1 MIDQPTFEEIK
12 RDYRES
18 GELTPELYRLVLR
31 LVAATARGG
40 LPPALSP
47 TGQWDQEGAVEA
59 AHGWIE
65 TRLLRTNALL
75 AAFDHADAPR
85 PFLRSLERN
94 FRHHLQNQRQ
104 GDELVNLIS
113 RTLRLLRD
121 DDLFTAFVDAA
132 RPSDKWWGLSE
143 WTEADPWQGSDAQLV
158 AEAWAAGT
166 FQVFRYS
173 QRVERASPILATDEL
188 RRFLGALFG
197 RLEKLITGAHLAVVY
212 RDRFDLG
219 SPPSLEL
226 DEQTEAA
233 VAEEEKPS
241 DDAVAEAA
249 IAVLAELAPR
259 RVDAL
264 LLSAQDKTL
273 EEIAEALDVSR
284 GTADNELKRC
294 APVIDRHCTDGVNRS
309 KILEKILDSL
319 S

>member
-1 MIDQPTFEEIK
+1 MIDQATFDNFK
-12 RDYRES
+12 RNYRES
-18 GELTPELYRLVLR
+18 GEITPELYRLLLR
-31 LVAATARGG
+31 LVAAAAHSG

-47 TGQWDQEGAVEA
+47 TGRWDQEGALEA

-65 TRLLRTNALL
+65 ARLLRTKALI

-104 GDELVNLIS
+104 GDELANLIS

-121 DDLFTAFVDAA
+121 DDSFTAFVEA
-132 RPSDKWWGLSE
+132 RKPSDQWWGLSE
-143 WTEADPWQGSDAQLV
+143 WTEPVPWQGSDAQLV

-188 RRFLGALFG
+188 RRFLGVFFG
-197 RLEKLITGAHLAVVY
+197 RLQKLLTGAHLAVVY

-219 SPPSLEL
+219 SPQSLEL
-226 DEQTEAA
+226 DDQIEAE
-233 VAEEEKPS
+233 VSGKEEPS
-241 DDAVAEAA
+241 DGEVAGAA
-249 IAVLAELAPR
+249 IAVLAELTAR

-264 LLSAQDKTL
+264 LLSAEGKTL
-273 EEIAEALDVSR
+273 EEIAENLGVSR

-294 APVIDRHCTDGVNRS
+294 APVIDRHCTDGVNRA
-309 KILEKILDSL
+309 KILEKIIDSL